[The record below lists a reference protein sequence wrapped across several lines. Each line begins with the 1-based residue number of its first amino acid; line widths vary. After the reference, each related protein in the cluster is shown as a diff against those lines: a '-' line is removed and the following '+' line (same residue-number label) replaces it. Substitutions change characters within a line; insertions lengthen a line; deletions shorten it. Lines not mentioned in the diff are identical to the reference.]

1 MKKVLCY
8 IEHQRLGSLTQRMI
22 FQCSARACE
31 AFISQHPDWTYY
43 GERLEKGVSGYKV
56 SAGKRDAIIEIRAMA
71 ERREFDVLPVFA
83 LDAERTKRPF
93 S

>member
-1 MKKVLCY
+1 MLYRASTLGQFDAKDD
-8 IEHQRLGSLTQRMI
+8 IPMQR
-22 FQCSARACE
+22 RACE